1 MTAAEKK
8 ARYRANR
15 SAAQKAEELR
25 KRQEARKNQTTE
37 KKEAA
42 KEKQKRA
49 MANLRRDQ
57 TPEVREAAKEKQK
70 RAKANLRQEQTPEAR
85 DAAKEKQKKAMANL
99 RQEQTPEAR
108 EAAKAKQNRAKA
120 NLRQEQTPEVRDAAK
135 EKQRK
140 AMANLRQGQT
150 PEVREAAKEKQKK
163 AMENLR
169 QNRQKVE
176 KKEGLRT
183 QEILK
188 GSHPVPDLKDSSDSI
203 GHMEIVCN
211 NCGAF
216 KFRKETGSTCCSN
229 GKVYLDPLP
238 QPPEQIR
245 KLWHEDTPEG
255 RLFRQHARPINNAV
269 CLTSIKGKQ
278 KTFGGGFAPNVVY
291 EGKVNYLVGPLQA
304 MDGEKP
310 CFAQLYVHD
319 PSLETGLRLS
329 GMTIPAGTS
338 ERQKKILQQV
348 LVKVQDD
355 LHKFNPFIRDFKQ
368 IAEID
373 DAELGQGKIIISAKA
388 RPTGEHER
396 RYNQQVSYT

>member
-1 MTAAEKK
+1 M
-8 ARYRANR
+8 YRANR
-15 SAAQKAEELR
+15 SAAQKAEELKKR
-25 KRQEARKNQTTE
+25 REARQEQTPEERAAVNKKRQEVRQNQTTE
-37 KKEAA
+37 A
-42 KEKQKRA
+42 
-49 MANLRRDQ
+49 
-57 TPEVREAAKEKQK
+57 REAAKEKQK
-70 RAKANLRQEQTPEAR
+70 T
-85 DAAKEKQKKAMANL
+85 AMAKS
-99 RQEQTPEAR
+99 RAAQTAEER
-108 EAAKAKQNRAKA
+108 EAINKNLQAARSKQAPAMREATKERQKA
-120 NLRQEQTPEVRDAAK
+120 
-135 EKQRK
+135 
-140 AMANLRQGQT
+140 AMAKLRHS
-150 PEVREAAKEKQKK
+150 
-163 AMENLR
+163 
-169 QNRQKVE
+169 RQKVE

-183 QEILK
+183 EEILA
-188 GSHPVPDLKDSSDSI
+188 GTHLIPDLKDSPDSI
-203 GHMEIVCN
+203 GDMEIVCN
-211 NCGAF
+211 SCGAF

-238 QPPEQIR
+238 QPPDQIR

-255 RLFRQHARPINNAV
+255 RLFRQHARSINNAV

-355 LHKFNPFIRDFKQ
+355 LHKFNPFVRDFKQ

-396 RYNQQVSYT
+396 RYNQQVIYT

>member
-1 MTAAEKK
+1 M
-8 ARYRANR
+8 AR
-15 SAAQKAEELR
+15 
-25 KRQEARKNQTTE
+25 
-37 KKEAA
+37 
-42 KEKQKRA
+42 
-49 MANLRRDQ
+49 
-57 TPEVREAAKEKQK
+57 
-70 RAKANLRQEQTPEAR
+70 LRQEMTK
-85 DAAKEKQKKAMANL
+85 DKQVN
-99 RQEQTPEAR
+99 
-108 EAAKAKQNRAKA
+108 AKAKNKAEQQRHREGMTQDEQVNAKA
-120 NLRQEQTPEVRDAAK
+120 KNKAEQQKHRKGMTEEQQVGAK
-135 EKQRK
+135 DKNKTEQRK
-140 AMANLRQGQT
+140 SRKG
-150 PEVREAAKEKQKK
+150 RE
-163 AMENLR
+163 
-169 QNRQKVE
+169 KVE

-183 QEILK
+183 DEILA
-188 GSHPVPDLKDSSDSI
+188 GTHPVPDLKDTPDSI
-203 GHMEIVCN
+203 GNMEIVCN

-238 QPPEQIR
+238 EPPEQIR

-255 RLFRQHARPINNAV
+255 RLFRQHARSINNAV

-304 MDGEKP
+304 VEGERP

-319 PSLETGLRLS
+319 PNLETGLRLS

-396 RYNQQVSYT
+396 RYNQQVIYT

>member
-1 MTAAEKK
+1 MDKAAK
-8 ARYRANR
+8 AR
-15 SAAQKAEELR
+15 L
-25 KRQEARKNQTTE
+25 RQEQTPAA
-37 KKEAA
+37 KEAA
-42 KEKQKRA
+42 KEKQKAA
-49 MANLRRDQ
+49 MAKSRAAQTAEEREAINKNLQAARSKQAPAVREAAKERQKAAMAKSRAAQ
-57 TPEVREAAKEKQK
+57 TSEEREAINKNLQAARSKQAPAVREAAKEKHK
-70 RAKANLRQEQTPEAR
+70 TAMAKSREAQTSEEREAVNKKQQVAMAKLRQS
-85 DAAKEKQKKAMANL
+85 
-99 RQEQTPEAR
+99 
-108 EAAKAKQNRAKA
+108 
-120 NLRQEQTPEVRDAAK
+120 
-135 EKQRK
+135 
-140 AMANLRQGQT
+140 
-150 PEVREAAKEKQKK
+150 
-163 AMENLR
+163 
-169 QNRQKVE
+169 RQKVE

-183 QEILK
+183 EEILA
-188 GSHPVPDLKDSSDSI
+188 GTHPVLDLKDSPDSI
-203 GHMEIVCN
+203 GNMEIVCN
-211 NCGAF
+211 YCGAF

-238 QPPEQIR
+238 QPPDQIR

-255 RLFRQHARPINNAV
+255 RLFRQHARSINNAV

-329 GMTIPAGTS
+329 GMSIPAGTS

-355 LHKFNPFIRDFKQ
+355 LHKFNPFVRDFKQ

-396 RYNQQVSYT
+396 RYNQQVIYT